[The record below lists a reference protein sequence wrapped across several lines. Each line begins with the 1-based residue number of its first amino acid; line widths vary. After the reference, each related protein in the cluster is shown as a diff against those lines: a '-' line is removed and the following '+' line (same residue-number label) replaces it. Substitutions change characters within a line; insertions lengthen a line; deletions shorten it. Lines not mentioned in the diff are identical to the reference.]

1 MTGGLLG
8 EIFSALSFSAALV
21 AAISYLM
28 ATRSEDA
35 PRATWQRMGQS
46 AFLLHAASIVG
57 VIGTLFYLIY
67 SHQYQYHYVWSH
79 SSNEL
84 PVYYMISCFW
94 EGQEGSF
101 LLWTFWHAVLG
112 TILQLRGGPWRD
124 SVMAVIASVNLILA
138 SMILGIQLEG
148 YYAEILTALAVLA
161 PAGYLGWRFWK
172 KEDGFGARGLLHIA
186 GITLALI
193 TVYLSLSGKSGGFSL
208 ASLSQGFSVDRIGY
222 AALFFLL
229 LAYVI
234 YGAIQTVMR
243 VNDKTAPRLSAGET
257 FAALAIGGLAF
268 AALFYGIGDWKIGS
282 SPFILLRDAMPG
294 APVFAGNPDFV
305 PANGTGLNPLLQNY
319 WMVIHP
325 PTLFLG
331 FASTVVPFA
340 FVVGGLLTGRYK
352 EWVKP
357 AAPWTIFS
365 VMILGVGI
373 IMGGYWAYETL
384 NFGGYWNWDPV
395 ENSSFVPWL
404 LGIASLHAMI
414 AYRKSKVFLGYTM
427 WLVISVFIF
436 VLYSTFLT
444 RSGILGET
452 SVHTFTDLGLS
463 GQLLLLLFVY
473 LFGIAALY
481 LSRAKELP
489 SLSKTIATNS
499 AEFVLFLGVLTLI
512 FIGIIIT
519 ISTSIPV
526 FNAVLGTHWATPS
539 DGPFFY
545 YRWTVWLTVILAVLS
560 GIAQFVYWRRLEQK
574 RARTALMRP
583 YLIALGITLV
593 IILAIVFATDW
604 EFGFEDRYREWKELA
619 DVSDTALKSIARY
632 ARLAVF
638 VFADEVYL
646 FASVFMVVTNADL
659 LIRLMR
665 RNKRTRGV
673 TGGSIAHVGF
683 GLMLVGFLFSS
694 GFDQVISKNVNP
706 DELAALPQD
715 SRIDNVLLQ
724 KGRARDIIGYQ
735 VTYLGKKEAVAPIS
749 DLTILQ
755 ADPASFKVRFDDA
768 TGDAFAMTLPLDV
781 FISPAG
787 EIDLPKVTTF
797 LNEKLDF
804 LKPAHINERSLYGL
818 RFVPRELGPTGEPV
832 LVEDRGFT
840 LYPEAE
846 INPTMGLVAHPSRK
860 ILPQADIYAHVSTI
874 PKDEEPEFKYYRW
887 DVQPGDTMKTTRA
900 MILFEKVSSEP
911 PTKGAEFD
919 LVVKAHLQIL
929 TDWGPT
935 FKAEPE
941 YRISADNRIS
951 VKDAYVDEIHTSFVF
966 SGIDPEKKIINIQAQ
981 ELQNPPDDIVVI
993 QVLKKPFINILWL
1006 GTFVLTFGFLVAM
1019 VRRIRE
1025 NRRAHAPEDED
1036 SSTTADVPVPG
1047 IDTANEAA
1055 YLEAEQA
1062 VESVAAAESIDVD
1075 ASNASITSTESAD
1088 ADSDAESHD

>member
-28 ATRSEDA
+28 ATRTEDA
-35 PRATWQRMGQS
+35 PREGWQRIAKS
-46 AFLLHAASIVG
+46 AFLIHAGAIVG

-67 SHQYQYHYVWSH
+67 THQYQYHYVWSH

-112 TILQLRGGPWRD
+112 TIVQLRGGPWRD

-138 SMILGIQLEG
+138 SMILGIQLEAG
-148 YYAEILTALAVLA
+148 YAQVLTTLAVLA

-172 KEDGFGARGLLHIA
+172 KEDSFGAGGTLHIA
-186 GITLALI
+186 AIAVAAITAYVALADKSGAF
-193 TVYLSLSGKSGGFSL
+193 SLSSLTQEFSI
-208 ASLSQGFSVDRIGY
+208 DRIGY

-229 LAYVI
+229 IGYAAYGG
-234 YGAIQTVMR
+234 YLTLRR
-243 VNDKTAPRLSAGET
+243 VYDKEAPRLSAGET
-257 FAALAIGGLAF
+257 FAALAVGGLGF
-268 AALFYGIGDWKIGS
+268 AALFYGVGDWKIGS
-282 SPFILLRDAMPG
+282 SPFILLRDAMAG
-294 APVFAGNPDFV
+294 APVFASNPDFV

-331 FASTVVPFA
+331 FASTVVPFG
-340 FVVGGLLTGRYK
+340 FVIGGLLSGRYK

-473 LFGIAALY
+473 LFGVVALY
-481 LSRAKELP
+481 LSRAKEMP
-489 SLSKTIATNS
+489 SVTKTIATNS
-499 AEFVLFLGVLTLI
+499 AEFILFLGVLTLI

-545 YRWTVWLTVILAVLS
+545 YRWTVWFTVVMAALS
-560 GIAQFVYWRRLEQK
+560 GIAQFVYWRRLENK
-574 RARTALMRP
+574 RARAALMRP
-583 YLIALGITLV
+583 YLIALGLTMA
-593 IILAIVFATDW
+593 IILTIVIATDW
-604 EFGFEDRYREWKELA
+604 EFGFEDRYKEWKELA
-619 DVSDTALKSIARY
+619 SVSDTALKSIARY
-632 ARLAVF
+632 ARLAAF

-646 FASVFMVVTNADL
+646 FASIFMVITNLDL
-659 LIRLMR
+659 LIRLLR

-673 TGGSIAHVGF
+673 TGGAIAHVGF

-694 GFDQVISKNVNP
+694 GFDQVISKNVTP

-724 KGRARDIIGYQ
+724 KGRPRDILGYQ
-735 VTYLGKKEAVAPIS
+735 VTYTGKKEAVAPIADLVVLQS
-749 DLTILQ
+749 D
-755 ADPASFKVRFDDA
+755 PGSFKVRFEDA
-768 TGDAFAMTLPLDV
+768 TGDEFAMTLPMDV
-781 FISPAG
+781 FVTSAG

-832 LVEDRGFT
+832 LVEDRAFT

-846 INPTMGLVAHPSRK
+846 VNPNMGLVAHPSRK
-860 ILPQADIYAHVSTI
+860 ILPEADIYAHVSTI

-900 MILFEKVSSEP
+900 MVIFEKVSSEP
-911 PTKGAEFD
+911 PTQGAEFD
-919 LVVKAHLQIL
+919 LVVKAHLQIMA
-929 TDWGPT
+929 DWGPT

-941 YRISADNRIS
+941 YRIDGKNRIS

-966 SGIDPEKKIINIQAQ
+966 SGIDPENKVINIQAQ

-1006 GTFVLTFGFLVAM
+1006 GTFVLTFGFIVAM

-1025 NRRAHAPEDED
+1025 NRRPAGPEDED

-1047 IDTANEAA
+1047 VEAA
-1055 YLEAEQA
+1055 TEDAYLAAEQA
-1062 VESVAAAESIDVD
+1062 VESGDTAEAQDSIAPSDGTD
-1075 ASNASITSTESAD
+1075 A
-1088 ADSDAESHD
+1088 

>member
-28 ATRSEDA
+28 ATRSQDSPAESG
-35 PRATWQRMGQS
+35 WQSIAKG
-46 AFLLHAASIVG
+46 AFLTHVGSVVG

-67 SHQYQYHYVWSH
+67 THQYQYHYVWSH

-112 TILQLRGGPWRD
+112 AFIQWRGGPWRD

-138 SMILGIQLEG
+138 SMILGIQLEVG
-148 YYAEILTALAVLA
+148 YAQALTALAVLT
-161 PAGYLGWRFWK
+161 PAAYLGWRFWK
-172 KEDGFGARGLLHIA
+172 HADSFGVRGLVHIA
-186 GITLALI
+186 GIVVALI
-193 TVYLSLSGKSGGFSL
+193 TTYLALGGKSGHFSL
-208 ASLSQGFSVDRIGY
+208 GDLSQGFSLDRIGY

-229 LAYVI
+229 IGYAL
-234 YGAIQTVMR
+234 YGLVVTVLR
-243 VNDKTAPRLSAGET
+243 VNNPAAPRLSAGDT
-257 FAALAIGGLAF
+257 FAALAIGALGF
-268 AALFYGIGDWKIGS
+268 AALFYGVGDWKIGS
-282 SPFILLRDAMPG
+282 SPFLLLRDAMVG
-294 APVFAGNPDFV
+294 APVFASNPDFI

-340 FVVGGLLTGRYK
+340 FVVGGLFTGRYK

-357 AAPWTIFS
+357 AAPWAIFS

-414 AYRKSKVFLGYTM
+414 AYRKSKAFLGYTM
-427 WLVISVFIF
+427 WLVISVFLF

-473 LFGIAALY
+473 VFGIGALY

-489 SLSKTIATNS
+489 IVSKTIPTNS

-526 FNAVLGTHWATPS
+526 FNAVLGTRWATPT

-545 YRWTVWLTVILAVLS
+545 YRWTVWLTVVLAVLS
-560 GIAQFVYWRRLEQK
+560 GAAQFVYWRRLENK
-574 RARTALMRP
+574 RARAALMRP
-583 YLIALGITLV
+583 YMIALGLSMV
-593 IILAIVFATDW
+593 IILTIVLATNW
-604 EFGFEDRYREWKELA
+604 EFAFEDRYREWKELA
-619 DVSDTALKSIARY
+619 SVSDTALKSIARY
-632 ARLAVF
+632 ARLAAY

-646 FASVFMVVTNADL
+646 FAGIFMVVTNLDL
-659 LIRLMR
+659 LIRLLR

-724 KGRARDIIGYQ
+724 KDRPRDIIGYQ
-735 VTYLGKKEAVAPIS
+735 VTYIGKKEAIAPIS
-749 DLTILQ
+749 DLVVLQ
-755 ADPASFKVRFDDA
+755 SDPGTFKVRFDDA
-768 TGDAFAMTLPLDV
+768 TGDAFAMTLPMDV
-781 FISPAG
+781 FVAGAG
-787 EIDLPKVTTF
+787 EIDLTKVETF
-797 LNEKLDF
+797 LNEKLEF

-818 RFVPRELGPTGEPV
+818 RFVPREAGPTGEPM
-832 LVEDRGFT
+832 LLEERAFT

-860 ILPQADIYAHVSTI
+860 IMPQADIYAHVSTI

-911 PTKGAEFD
+911 PAQGAEFD
-919 LVVKAHLQIL
+919 LVVKAHLQVL

-935 FKAEPE
+935 FRAEPE
-941 YRISADNRIS
+941 YRIDGQNRIS
-951 VKDAYVDEIHTSFVF
+951 VKDAYVEEIHTSFVF
-966 SGIDPEKKIINIQAQ
+966 AGIDPENKVINIQAQ

-993 QVLKKPFINILWL
+993 QVLRKPFINILWL
-1006 GTFVLTFGFLVAM
+1006 GTFVLTFGFIVAM

-1025 NRRAHAPEDED
+1025 NRRAPGPEDED
-1036 SSTTADVPVPG
+1036 SSSTAD
-1047 IDTANEAA
+1047 EAGLPA
-1055 YLEAEQA
+1055 TP
-1062 VESVAAAESIDVD
+1062 SVA
-1075 ASNASITSTESAD
+1075 TTD
-1088 ADSDAESHD
+1088 ADTPDDAPDA